1 MPRPIAKGRL
11 FYYVYILASLSG
23 MLYVG
28 LTDHLPRRL
37 REHKDGVFD
46 GFTKRY
52 KINRL
57 MCFEKM
63 TDSYAARRRE
73 IQIKAYRREKKIA
86 LFVGT
91 NPSWRDLSPEVF
103 AWGIGPS
110 LRSGSKSKAKPR

>member
-1 MPRPIAKGRL
+1 
-11 FYYVYILASLSG
+11 

-73 IQIKAYRREKKIA
+73 IQIKER
-86 LFVGT
+86 
-91 NPSWRDLSPEVF
+91 
-103 AWGIGPS
+103 
-110 LRSGSKSKAKPR
+110 KSRYLWARIRHGVIFRPKCLLGV